1 MLKIGLAAC
10 HQSSAPYKVLYTA
23 AELTQHHR
31 QKGMLPISYELFYFI
46 HHLTYNERLEK
57 AINDF
62 RKQFGTVSNDEKK
75 QLDLV
80 SACRALQETRPYL
93 HTTSTGNKYMK
104 LIKYTSACNSIKIH
118 DKQPTSNTNFDY
130 DKLIEMATYLKS
142 HYYGKGHPT
151 RKRIKEIGGYY
162 MLPLFY
168 GGIVDTGY
176 GVNKSWD
183 SNGIGIVKSHHGLT
197 PILNISLRYQDIT
210 KNKLLTF
217 VEQHWK
223 QIHTELKALN
233 RAGKYYSRVQ
243 YLKVLQLKQE
253 GKSWKEIADRMTND
267 SDCRKPYS
275 SDKVRK
281 EYKETKKF
289 IDTLF

>member
-10 HQSSAPYKVLYTA
+10 RQSGVPYKVLYTVS
-23 AELTQHHR
+23 ELNQHHQ
-31 QKGMLPISYELFYFI
+31 QKDMLPISYELFYFI

-57 AINDF
+57 AVNDF
-62 RKQFGTVSNDEKK
+62 RKQFGTVNNDEQK

-80 SACRALQETRPYL
+80 STCRAFPEIRFNLR
-93 HTTSTGNKYMK
+93 TTSTDNKYAE
-104 LIKYTSACNSIKIH
+104 LTKYTSTCNSIKIH
-118 DKQPTSNTNFDY
+118 YKHPANNANFDY
-130 DKLIEMATYLKS
+130 DKFADMTEYLKS
-142 HYYGKGHPT
+142 HYYGKEHPA
-151 RKRIKEIGGYY
+151 RRRIKEIGGYY

-197 PILNISLRYQDIT
+197 PIVNISLRYQDIT

-223 QIHTELKALN
+223 QIHAELKELN
-233 RAGKYYSRVQ
+233 CAGKYYSRVQ

-253 GKSWKEIADRMTND
+253 GKSWKEIAEQMTKD
-267 SDCRKPYS
+267 SGCRTPFS